1 VYYQPEKEAYE
12 TVSQLFPGLATT
24 QQRKEYKSILGSKD
38 LDPSKPLSEQ
48 KYDSLEMTR
57 EELKII
63 ENFEK
68 STLKNEEDLD
78 FPVCDD
84 IEEQD
89 EKQEWDDTELTLLAV
104 KFNRIMD
111 AHDYLLRHKYEID
124 HHMNRHDG
132 LHYIAESVHTYN
144 MDPSTF
150 LREDDQPRARELAQ
164 YARFVDQLAFG
175 LGKAAEESLVDA
187 TNLMG
192 LQTMTTTQ
200 KQGFYATAR
209 AERERM
215 RQKLNAEQTVD
226 RVATIKRQITDFNG
240 LQREI
245 TKQKEQIEAMQKL
258 LLRQPRTLQREID
271 LF

>member
-1 VYYQPEKEAYE
+1 MYYQPEKEAYE
-12 TVSQLFPGLATT
+12 TVSQMFPGLSPT
-24 QQRKEYKSILGSKD
+24 QQRKEYNSMLGSKD
-38 LDPSKPLSEQ
+38 LDPRKPLAEQ
-48 KYDSLEMTR
+48 KHDSLEMTR
-57 EELKII
+57 QELKII
-63 ENFEK
+63 ANFEK
-68 STLKNEEDLD
+68 STAQNEAALD
-78 FPVCDD
+78 FPVCED

-89 EKQEWDDTELTLLAV
+89 EKQEWDDTELTLLAI

-124 HHMNRHDG
+124 HHMTRHDG
-132 LHYIAESVHTYN
+132 LHYIAEAVHTYN

-150 LREDDQPRARELAQ
+150 LLEDDQPRAKQLAQ
-164 YARFVDQLAFG
+164 YARFVDQLAYG
-175 LGKAAEESLVDA
+175 LGRAAEESLVDA
-187 TNLMG
+187 TKFME
-192 LQTMTTTQ
+192 LQNMSTTQ

-215 RQKLNAEQTVD
+215 RQKLNAEDTVD

-240 LQREI
+240 LQSEI
-245 TKQKEQIEAMQKL
+245 TKQKEQAQAMQKL

>member
-1 VYYQPEKEAYE
+1 MYYQPEKEAYE

-68 STLKNEEDLD
+68 STLKNEQDLD

-150 LREDDQPRARELAQ
+150 LSEDDQPRAKELAQ

-175 LGKAAEESLVDA
+175 LSKAAEESLVDA
-187 TNLMG
+187 TKFME
-192 LQTMTTTQ
+192 LQNMTTTQ

-215 RQKLNAEQTVD
+215 RQKLNAEETVD

-245 TKQKEQIEAMQKL
+245 QE
-258 LLRQPRTLQREID
+258 
-271 LF
+271 